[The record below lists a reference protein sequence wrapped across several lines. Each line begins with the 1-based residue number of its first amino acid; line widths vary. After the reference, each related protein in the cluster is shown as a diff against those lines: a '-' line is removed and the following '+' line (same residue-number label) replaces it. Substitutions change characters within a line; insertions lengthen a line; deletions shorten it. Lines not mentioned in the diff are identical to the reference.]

1 MTPRQADKLIA
12 GKTPVTLHNTHFN
25 ETFGPVII
33 IGRDRWNV
41 FTTDGGTYDRGELEV
56 VAPAATEGGR

>member
-12 GKTPVTLHNTHFN
+12 GKTPV
-25 ETFGPVII
+25 
-33 IGRDRWNV
+33 NV